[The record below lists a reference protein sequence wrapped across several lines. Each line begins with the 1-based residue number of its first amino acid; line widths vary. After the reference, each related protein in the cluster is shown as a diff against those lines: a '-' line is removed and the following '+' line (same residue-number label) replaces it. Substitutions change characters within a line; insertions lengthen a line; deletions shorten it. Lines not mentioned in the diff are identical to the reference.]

1 MVPALQP
8 EGPGEG
14 GARKSRAAKAGDW
27 LEKTRKA
34 WEQTANRALERAH
47 RAERIDGRSLA
58 DLRDEAHRAGDLERA
73 ADFSREPNVHL
84 GPERYRTIRVGA
96 SETVQQAG
104 RVERRNRAGEHEREA
119 DRKQVERLE
128 REIAGVEA
136 RLKETYDRVRIA
148 IDERIR
154 QARRAIRAGS
164 EAVGRGRRSAWKS
177 RCGNWPGNTRGSSRS
192 WPGRSKL

>member
-1 MVPALQP
+1 MTGSSGTPSSGSGATTGRPRRRGGAEIAGGQGGGLAGEDPQGVGADGELQP
-8 EGPGEG
+8 
-14 GARKSRAAKAGDW
+14 GAECSAGS
-27 LEKTRKA
+27 
-34 WEQTANRALERAH
+34 H
-47 RAERIDGRSLA
+47 
-58 DLRDEAHRAGDLERA
+58 
-73 ADFSREPNVHL
+73 VHL